1 MTTGVKSKNHSPSYP
16 YTESL
21 PTVTKVSHKVDV
33 LAGAGLEVL
42 VVLEVLNES
51 LHIL

>member
-1 MTTGVKSKNHSPSYP
+1 MTTGVKSRNYGHRHS